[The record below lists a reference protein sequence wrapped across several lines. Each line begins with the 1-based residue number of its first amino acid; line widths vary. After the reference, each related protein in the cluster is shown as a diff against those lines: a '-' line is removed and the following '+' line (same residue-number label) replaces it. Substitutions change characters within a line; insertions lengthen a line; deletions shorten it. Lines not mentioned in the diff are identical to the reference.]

1 MSDMQD
7 YSGSR
12 PDEAIKNPYDPS
24 AALPANE
31 EKIQGNTQLKDLDNS
46 LDAQSYVLGE
56 VPQPHLYDP
65 QAFLPLN
72 SDRLIGST
80 NMIEK
85 IISEITPLIQDEV
98 DQIQKLQKK
107 ISNWED
113 RLERNKAQVQKNEMQ
128 IKQNR
133 VDINYDKK
141 NRDYWWS
148 RSEQVLLDYEH
159 AQASNREVDWLWL
172 AKKYGLKN
180 SDGSQIDHKSRC
192 VEEICQGAAN
202 NLAAEFKTAGNK
214 YEQAKKDKE
223 TENTRM
229 IHENGRLL
237 TGNDQLQHFISSAY
251 SNEIEPLQDGVLLF
265 KELNVKL
272 KSLSQ
277 NDQATYGDL
286 RSWAEDFLDEFLKTN
301 PRVSQAL
308 VTEFRRLTSI
318 PLPAKNS

>member
-1 MSDMQD
+1 MSDMQEF
-7 YSGSR
+7 SGPQSEETMSR
-12 PDEAIKNPYDPS
+12 FDS
-24 AALPANE
+24 TAALPANE
-31 EKIQGNTQLKDLDNS
+31 TKVEGNTQVKDIDTS
-46 LDAQSYVLGE
+46 LDAQSYILGE
-56 VPQPHLYDP
+56 VPQSYLYDP

-72 SDRLIGST
+72 SDKLIGSV

-85 IISEITPLIQDEV
+85 VLSEISPLIQDEV

-113 RLERNKAQVQKNEMQ
+113 RLEKNKAQVQRNEMQ

-172 AKKYGLKN
+172 IKKYGLKN
-180 SDGSQIDHKSRC
+180 PDGSQVDHKNHC
-192 VEEICQGAAN
+192 VEEICQGASN

-214 YEQAKKDKE
+214 YEQTKKDKE
-223 TENTRM
+223 ADNTRM

-251 SNEIEPLQDGVLLF
+251 TNEVEPLQDGVLLL
-265 KELNVKL
+265 KELGVKL

-286 RSWAEDFLDEFLKTN
+286 RAWAEDFLDEFLKTN

-308 VTEFRRLTSI
+308 VTEFRKLTSI